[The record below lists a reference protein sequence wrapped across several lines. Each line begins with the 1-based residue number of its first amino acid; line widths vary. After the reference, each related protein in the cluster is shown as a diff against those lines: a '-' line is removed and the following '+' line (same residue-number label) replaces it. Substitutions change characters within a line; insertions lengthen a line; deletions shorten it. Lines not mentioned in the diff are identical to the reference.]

1 MTFAKA
7 SKLFLI
13 CASAIVL
20 SGCWISFYDAGYYA
34 PCSGAIYVYVAP
46 PPPRYAIPP
55 RPVATAVWIG
65 GYWSWTRRAYDWVDG
80 FWRHNPPH
88 NKRWRPGEWRQS
100 KRGWYW
106 DAGTLALIL
115 ACQLFFLRPKAPNF

>member
-1 MTFAKA
+1 MQRRD
-7 SKLFLI
+7 LCL
-13 CASAIVL
+13 
-20 SGCWISFYDAGYYA
+20 
-34 PCSGAIYVYVAP
+34 
-46 PPPRYAIPP
+46 
-55 RPVATAVWIG
+55 
-65 GYWSWTRRAYDWVDG
+65 RRAAAAALRHTAAAGRNGGLDRRILELDPARVRLGDG

-115 ACQLFFLRPKAPNF
+115 ARQLFFLRPKAPNF